1 MKKLALAFVLLIL
14 LVGISYVSSMRSQ
27 AKLKQKYDQGVET
40 GSKESVEATRRA
52 DSVSSVMNDAIQR
65 YRDSLEATRSF
76 YGEQSDSL
84 QGLLAQKDSEIT
96 TLKQKA
102 RSTKSTKT
110 ATKPASTQA
119 KLNHTQILDY
129 YKRRLNDLPKDL
141 SDYERKVAL
150 NELRDETAKKFS
162 ITLAELDKIRQSDS
176 VKQ

>member
-27 AKLKQKYDQGVET
+27 AKLKQKYDQGFAT

-52 DSVSSVMNDAIQR
+52 DSVSGAMNDAIQR
-65 YRDSLEATRSF
+65 YRDSLEATRSY
-76 YGEQSDSL
+76 YGDQSDSL
-84 QGLLAQKDSEIT
+84 QALLAQKDSEIT
-96 TLKQKA
+96 SLKQKA

-150 NELRDETAKKFS
+150 NELRDETAKRFS
-162 ITLAELDKIRQSDS
+162 ITLAELDKIRQNDS